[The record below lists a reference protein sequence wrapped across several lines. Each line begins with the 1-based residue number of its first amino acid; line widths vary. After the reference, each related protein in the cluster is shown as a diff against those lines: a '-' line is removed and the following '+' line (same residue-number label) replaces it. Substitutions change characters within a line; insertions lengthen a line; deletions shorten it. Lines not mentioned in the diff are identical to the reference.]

1 MEEILEMNEVEKNSE
16 KIIKDKENS
25 NYDFGIHYTLSIILT
40 MFVFLILIPIYYEVK
55 NNVVRVLYFIFF
67 ITVTLFLDTFPFIY
81 YINKKIRLKKDK
93 EYQLAKKVIKKY
105 NEKLK
110 RKELEEIINKEK
122 EKSNTILEMEKYL
135 KEDN

>member
-1 MEEILEMNEVEKNSE
+1 MKEILEMNEVEKKSE

-25 NYDFGIHYTLSIILT
+25 NYDFGIHYILSIILT
-40 MFVFLILIPIYYEVK
+40 MFMFLLLIPIYYETRNDVGK
-55 NNVVRVLYFIFF
+55 VLYFIFF
-67 ITVTLFLDTFPFIY
+67 ITVTLFLHTFPFIY